1 MLDNVLFIMFDISII
16 VLSRIIYGMALSLH
30 QLLFRTFH
38 RQENTLQAVRDEL
51 GLGRGQPKI
60 LTFLRTN
67 GASTQNDIASYFSV
81 DPASIS
87 RMTETLRQNGF
98 LLRTQVEDCRRT
110 NRLELTEK
118 GLKAA
123 ERWSNECAALEE
135 KMLQGFS
142 PEEAETLRTLL
153 ARLLE
158 NMVRIEK

>member
-1 MLDNVLFIMFDISII
+1 MTLYPEFKNKVVFMTGIGGAMGAKIAEHFVEAEAIVIGTDINFE
-16 VLSRIIYGMALSLH
+16 RISP
-30 QLLFRTFH
+30 F
-38 RQENTLQAVRDEL
+38 
-51 GLGRGQPKI
+51 
-60 LTFLRTN
+60 
-67 GASTQNDIASYFSV
+67 AS
-81 DPASIS
+81 
-87 RMTETLRQNGF
+87 
-98 LLRTQVEDCRRT
+98 
-110 NRLELTEK
+110 ELTEK